1 MLWFTSDTHFGHA
14 NVLGFTGRP
23 WSGIEAMNR
32 GIITNINVRVMPGD
46 ELYVLG
52 DFSFSITVQQALE
65 LRRQIRC
72 RKVHL
77 VRGNHGKDWSQP
89 AVAGAFIV
97 EQPICVLKVDG
108 QKLVMSHYPMAD
120 WQGMSHGSWHLH
132 GHIHSQGSSY
142 NEANLRQGLQRY
154 DVGVD
159 ANGYMPVSLAELS
172 SWFAGVEY
180 ANRVK
185 WPFWVNQT
193 GDAELERDLAPFQ
206 QRVLEE
212 DEARRAGV

>member
-32 GIITNINVRVMPGD
+32 GIITNINARVMPGD

-72 RKVHL
+72 RKVHV
-77 VRGNHGKDWSQP
+77 VRGNHDKDWSQP

-159 ANGYMPVSLAELS
+159 ANGYAPVSLAELS
-172 SWFAGVEY
+172 SWFEGVEY

-212 DEARRAGV
+212 DEARRAGA